1 MILFLYSNKEYEH
14 QAIGCISSL
23 KYKLN
28 DNNKVVYYTI
38 GFKSSYSVPHV
49 ITIQLGF
56 KDYPRYHFYKSE
68 LSLLTMELFPT
79 ETNFIF
85 SDTDILFSKK
95 FDFDK
100 LKHNYVYPLAS
111 FGPHE
116 YPFIYETIEGE
127 TVIYDETRLM
137 NYFNVS
143 KRSMQYVWSCIY
155 SFNRSCEDF
164 LEEYTS
170 MCQNK
175 YLSSKN
181 LYYYPFADE
190 TAFNVCLWK
199 RNAKHNLG
207 YAFLN
212 TNNPESVKLT
222 EEHKLINTHLGKN
235 IDALGA
241 DWEYIG
247 DSSNVICYHGFK
259 FENEINSALEYLV
272 GNNEK

>member
-1 MILFLYSNKEYEH
+1 MFLYSNKEYEH
-14 QAIGCISSL
+14 QAIGCIKSL

-28 DNNKVVYYTI
+28 DDNKIVYYTI
-38 GFKSSYSVPHV
+38 GFKSSYSAPNV
-49 ITIQLGF
+49 TCIQLGF

-68 LSLLTMELFPT
+68 LSLLTMELFPN
-79 ETNFIF
+79 ETHFIF

-95 FDFDK
+95 FNFNK
-100 LKHNYVYPLAS
+100 LKHDYTYPLAS

-116 YPFIYETIEGE
+116 YPFIYEIINNETI
-127 TVIYDETRLM
+127 IHDETRLM

-143 KRSMQYVWSCIY
+143 KRSMQYTWSCIY
-155 SFNRSCEDF
+155 AFNRSCKDF

-190 TAFNVCLWK
+190 TAFNICLWK
-199 RNAKHNLG
+199 RNATHNLG

-212 TNNPESVKLT
+212 THNPESVKFV
-222 EEHKLINTHLGKN
+222 EEHNLIDIHLGKN
-235 IDALGA
+235 IDDLGA
-241 DWEYIG
+241 DWEYVG
-247 DSSNVICYHGFK
+247 DSSNIICYHGFK
-259 FENEINSALEYLV
+259 FDYDINPTLEYLI
-272 GNNEK
+272 GNNYEK